1 MITLL
6 TSILPIA
13 LGFFAKLTALNFQA
27 KQETQKLQMKVLMAR
42 EKSIDS
48 ARSAAEKE
56 SPMAAL
62 NRRLIIWVM
71 LFLIVIYVMAPL
83 FMDIPTAIPIVQEGF
98 SFLGFQITPDVIEY
112 EMVRGLIKYDEVFA
126 WTSLIVEMYFGASIA
141 KGK

>member
-48 ARSAAEKE
+48 GIFTNANSREHSA
-56 SPMAAL
+56 
-62 NRRLIIWVM
+62 
-71 LFLIVIYVMAPL
+71 
-83 FMDIPTAIPIVQEGF
+83 
-98 SFLGFQITPDVIEY
+98 
-112 EMVRGLIKYDEVFA
+112 
-126 WTSLIVEMYFGASIA
+126 
-141 KGK
+141 